1 MENNMKIIE
10 SNDEA
15 IKIELSHGIQ
25 VTFNLGEEN
34 TDGEMDVEYDE
45 SILTEA
51 EASKIV
57 NEYFEALLEL
67 IKKHEDKFNEGQE

>member
-45 SILTEA
+45 TLLTEA

-57 NEYFEALLEL
+57 NE
-67 IKKHEDKFNEGQE
+67 